1 MDLVVK
7 LAGELSA
14 ARTRASRRR
23 DSGVT
28 STSHGGPTID
38 AEEHAAAESFARVFR
53 PEDFLRKADVEDDIG
68 ELLCS
73 AVEDAAE
80 VIAYSQNVSCSE
92 KEWLIHLV
100 SAAPFALSRDDGS
113 AKRVA
118 PPRVRVSACRVVSIF
133 ARAAS
138 EKAAAVSMLVSA
150 GVLRS
155 IISAMADSDDD
166 VAGAA
171 ASATLAI
178 AIGSEAGLANVIA
191 LRGGETGNG
200 ASESTNNGKVVST
213 DAAAALDFDASDASV
228 GLFLLLT
235 RDRRVSSIVRL
246 RCLEVAAKIA
256 MQTTHGANALVGAGF
271 VPSFV
276 AELSRSDDVLA
287 VLGTLELCGD
297 LLSAQ
302 GMCDAR
308 ALAVPILECIIK
320 LASVSADAGGVS
332 RDLSIVARAMSVLA
346 RCVARS
352 SFDDKHMVVAV
363 LSSGLDPRMT
373 ESLAE
378 EEGVQLAEASASAF
392 GELGLAEC
400 ADVVDMAMTTTV
412 VAGRLSFIALAG
424 FGSVESQ
431 MGAMHSLAAMIGADR
446 PGSAILSD
454 DAELKLRQAVL
465 AATAVASPNSSVAQL
480 LLGRLQR
487 SDPEKR
493 IAMYRF
499 LAPMC
504 SRQWFVVLVCED
516 EEFVQRICDVDS
528 ESGLSMQNFR
538 HSVVLSTKAS
548 LDAIF
553 ETTHSTANDDNTMAM
568 ENGHAS
574 VPVTTPASEP
584 TITARLDRARQLI
597 IAAARNGPLG
607 HGRGSEAAAPVVAM
621 DVG

>member
-200 ASESTNNGKVVST
+200 ASESTNNGKVMST

-378 EEGVQLAEASASAF
+378 EEGVQLA
-392 GELGLAEC
+392 GCRL
-400 ADVVDMAMTTTV
+400 DVLISE
-412 VAGRLSFIALAG
+412 VAR
-424 FGSVESQ
+424 
-431 MGAMHSLAAMIGADR
+431 
-446 PGSAILSD
+446 
-454 DAELKLRQAVL
+454 
-465 AATAVASPNSSVAQL
+465 
-480 LLGRLQR
+480 
-487 SDPEKR
+487 DPK
-493 IAMYRF
+493 
-499 LAPMC
+499 P
-504 SRQWFVVLVCED
+504 
-516 EEFVQRICDVDS
+516 
-528 ESGLSMQNFR
+528 
-538 HSVVLSTKAS
+538 
-548 LDAIF
+548 
-553 ETTHSTANDDNTMAM
+553 STARCRYC
-568 ENGHAS
+568 E
-574 VPVTTPASEP
+574 
-584 TITARLDRARQLI
+584 
-597 IAAARNGPLG
+597 
-607 HGRGSEAAAPVVAM
+607 
-621 DVG
+621 